1 MTPIKSVC
9 EKIEALIEDGKGV
22 DLFTIDMQG
31 KSTIADYMMVVSGTS
46 SRHVASLAQNIMEGM
61 AKIGNRAHAI
71 EGLTL
76 GDWVLIDF
84 GDVIVHVFRP
94 EIREH
99 YALEKMWGDL
109 LSKSSPA

>member
-1 MTPIKSVC
+1 MSTIESVC
-9 EKIEALIEDGKGV
+9 KKIESLIEDGKGV
-22 DLFTIDMQG
+22 DLVTIDMLG
-31 KSTIADYMMVVSGTS
+31 KSTIADYMLVVSGNS
-46 SRHVASLAQNIMEGM
+46 SRHVSSLSQNIMEGM
-61 AKIGNRAHAI
+61 AKVGNRAHAI

-109 LSKSSPA
+109 LSKAPTV